1 MIKHTYF
8 VEVLDFSFILACV
21 AASLEVKAS
30 SAFSFQIGRTS
41 NGVGGLRSLRPLWK
55 TNTSCLITLPSWEGG
70 GEEEEEEEGTR
81 AVIGTLSSEKWRRL
95 QERILKIYIFKKNI
109 ARFGIE
115 FYYLTRNFGPE
126 VLFFF
131 LVPAVFSSQ
140 YRQNLSTP
148 RVFLDRPKKGELPQP
163 PSFILTNLT
172 LR

>member
-1 MIKHTYF
+1 MIKRTYF

-70 GEEEEEEEGTR
+70 GEEEEEEEEEGTR

-95 QERILKIYIFKKNI
+95 QERIL
-109 ARFGIE
+109 
-115 FYYLTRNFGPE
+115 
-126 VLFFF
+126 
-131 LVPAVFSSQ
+131 
-140 YRQNLSTP
+140 
-148 RVFLDRPKKGELPQP
+148 
-163 PSFILTNLT
+163 
-172 LR
+172 